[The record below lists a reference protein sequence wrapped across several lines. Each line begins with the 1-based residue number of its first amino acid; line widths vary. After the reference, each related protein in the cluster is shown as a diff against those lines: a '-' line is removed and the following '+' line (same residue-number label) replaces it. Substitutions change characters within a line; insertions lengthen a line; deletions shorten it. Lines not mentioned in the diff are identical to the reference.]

1 MADPYSTTNDDRK
14 DVTIASEKE
23 ADMHTTHKA
32 TIEEAKAAT
41 EKEHSMTLLEG
52 LRLYPKA
59 VAWSLLIST
68 CIAMEG
74 FDLALV
80 NGLYG
85 FAQWRQKYGELQPDG
100 SYEVSAAWQAGLS
113 NGANVGSIIGLFI
126 NGWISERFGYR
137 YTIISC
143 LTLLMGFTTIFFT
156 AQNVETL
163 LVAEIL
169 CGIPVCTIYA
179 PHPRLLLT
187 CVIVGRFPDSYH
199 HLRIRGLPCRSAWL
213 PHYLC
218 ELLLGSR
225 AADRRWSHQGNVWQ
239 TGRVGLPYSLRFA
252 MDVACPP
259 HHRNLLCTGKPM
271 VARQKR
277 KGGAGK
283 EIFTP
288 TYESRA

>member
-1 MADPYSTTNDDRK
+1 VAANLIMGDVNSITGNDRK
-14 DVTIASEKE
+14 TNAILTETE
-23 ADMHTTHKA
+23 ADMKA
-32 TIEEAKAAT
+32 NNNATLNEAKAAT
-41 EKEHSMTLLEG
+41 EKEHKMTLMEG

-59 VAWSLLIST
+59 VGWSLLIST

-100 SYEVSAAWQAGLS
+100 GYEVSAAWQAGLS

-143 LTLLMGFTTIFFT
+143 LVLLMGFTTIFFT

-169 CGIPVCTIYA
+169 CGIPVSFLEASSHCDNADDAYSGVSS
-179 PHPRLLLT
+179 RL
-187 CVIVGRFPDSYH
+187 
-199 HLRIRGLPCRSAWL
+199 
-213 PHYLC
+213 
-218 ELLLGSR
+218 
-225 AADRRWSHQGNVWQ
+225 
-239 TGRVGLPYSLRFA
+239 
-252 MDVACPP
+252 
-259 HHRNLLCTGKPM
+259 
-271 VARQKR
+271 
-277 KGGAGK
+277 
-283 EIFTP
+283 
-288 TYESRA
+288 

>member
-1 MADPYSTTNDDRK
+1 MVAKLTMADVTHISDDGHK
-14 DVTIASEKE
+14 QNVVLTETE
-23 ADMHTTHKA
+23 ADTKA
-32 TIEEAKAAT
+32 NNHATLNEAKAAT
-41 EKEHSMTLLEG
+41 EKEHKMTLMEG

-126 NGWISERFGYR
+126 NGFISERFGYR
-137 YTIISC
+137 YTVMSC
-143 LTLLMGFTTIFFT
+143 LVLLMGFTTIFFT

-169 CGIPVCTIYA
+169 CGIPVCSPTPSHRIA
-179 PHPRLLLT
+179 ITNNKNSGVSSRLLLSLT
-187 CVIVGRFPDSYH
+187 PQ
-199 HLRIRGLPCRSAWL
+199 RSAQW
-213 PHYLC
+213 HS
-218 ELLLGSR
+218 EG
-225 AADRRWSHQGNVWQ
+225 
-239 TGRVGLPYSLRFA
+239 
-252 MDVACPP
+252 
-259 HHRNLLCTGKPM
+259 
-271 VARQKR
+271 
-277 KGGAGK
+277 
-283 EIFTP
+283 I
-288 TYESRA
+288 

>member
-1 MADPYSTTNDDRK
+1 MADVNHISGDDRK
-14 DVTIASEKE
+14 EAILTETE
-23 ADMHTTHKA
+23 ADMKA
-32 TIEEAKAAT
+32 NKNETLNEAKVAT
-41 EKEHSMTLLEG
+41 DKEHKMTLMQG

-100 SYEVSAAWQAGLS
+100 SYELAAAWQAGLS

-126 NGWISERFGYR
+126 NGWVSERFGYR

-143 LTLLMGFTTIFFT
+143 LTLLMGFTAIFFT

-169 CGIPVCTIYA
+169 CGIPVCIHQLVSLHSRTDNRNSGAYSKPLPSPTLRKFVPSLSEA
-179 PHPRLLLT
+179 TLLHT
-187 CVIVGRFPDSYH
+187 STSAGAWDS
-199 HLRIRGLPCRSAWL
+199 
-213 PHYLC
+213 
-218 ELLLGSR
+218 
-225 AADRRWSHQGNVWQ
+225 
-239 TGRVGLPYSLRFA
+239 
-252 MDVACPP
+252 
-259 HHRNLLCTGKPM
+259 
-271 VARQKR
+271 
-277 KGGAGK
+277 
-283 EIFTP
+283 
-288 TYESRA
+288 

>member
-1 MADPYSTTNDDRK
+1 VPSVAANLIMGDVNSITGDDRK
-14 DVTIASEKE
+14 TNAILTETE
-23 ADMHTTHKA
+23 ADMKA
-32 TIEEAKAAT
+32 NNNATLNEAKAAT
-41 EKEHSMTLLEG
+41 EKEHKMTLMEG

-59 VAWSLLIST
+59 VGWSLLIST

-100 SYEVSAAWQAGLS
+100 GYEVSAAWQAGLS

-143 LTLLMGFTTIFFT
+143 LVLLMGFTTIFFT

-169 CGIPVCTIYA
+169 CGIPVSFLEA
-179 PHPRLLLT
+179 
-187 CVIVGRFPDSYH
+187 S
-199 HLRIRGLPCRSAWL
+199 S
-213 PHYLC
+213 HYDD
-218 ELLLGSR
+218 
-225 AADRRWSHQGNVWQ
+225 ADD
-239 TGRVGLPYSLRFA
+239 TYSGVSSKL
-252 MDVACPP
+252 
-259 HHRNLLCTGKPM
+259 
-271 VARQKR
+271 
-277 KGGAGK
+277 
-283 EIFTP
+283 
-288 TYESRA
+288 

>member
-1 MADPYSTTNDDRK
+1 MADVNHITSDDRK
-14 DVTIASEKE
+14 ENAILTETE
-23 ADMHTTHKA
+23 ADMKA
-32 TIEEAKAAT
+32 NNNATLSEAKAAT
-41 EKEHSMTLLEG
+41 EKEHKMTLTEG
-52 LRLYPKA
+52 LQLYPKA

-126 NGWISERFGYR
+126 NGFISERFGYR

-143 LTLLMGFTTIFFT
+143 LVLLMGFTTIFFT

-169 CGIPVCTIYA
+169 CGIPVCSLEGSSHRPDTDGENSGVSF
-179 PHPRLLLT
+179 RL
-187 CVIVGRFPDSYH
+187 
-199 HLRIRGLPCRSAWL
+199 
-213 PHYLC
+213 
-218 ELLLGSR
+218 
-225 AADRRWSHQGNVWQ
+225 
-239 TGRVGLPYSLRFA
+239 
-252 MDVACPP
+252 
-259 HHRNLLCTGKPM
+259 
-271 VARQKR
+271 
-277 KGGAGK
+277 
-283 EIFTP
+283 
-288 TYESRA
+288 

>member
-1 MADPYSTTNDDRK
+1 MADSINDKEFYATT
-14 DVTIASEKE
+14 EKE
-23 ADMHTTHKA
+23 AGLKDAGKE
-32 TIEEAKAAT
+32 TINEARAAT
-41 EKEHSMTLLEG
+41 DKEHKMTLMQG

-126 NGWISERFGYR
+126 NGWISEKFGYR
-137 YTIISC
+137 WTIISC

-169 CGIPVCTIYA
+169 CGIPVCS
-179 PHPRLLLT
+179 PHLYSAYLT
-187 CVIVGRFPDSYH
+187 LTTCTVGRLPNTYH
-199 HLRIRGLPCRSAWL
+199 HLRLRGLSCRSSRI
-213 PHYLC
+213 PHHIRQ
-218 ELLLGSR
+218 LLLGLGP
-225 AADRRWSHQGNVWQ
+225 AHCCRRHQVHDQQ
-239 TGRVGLPYSLRFA
+239 TG
-252 MDVACPP
+252 
-259 HHRNLLCTGKPM
+259 
-271 VARQKR
+271 
-277 KGGAGK
+277 
-283 EIFTP
+283 
-288 TYESRA
+288 

>member
-1 MADPYSTTNDDRK
+1 MADANSITGEDRK
-14 DVTIASEKE
+14 VNAVLTETE
-23 ADMHTTHKA
+23 ADMKA
-32 TIEEAKAAT
+32 NNNATLDEAKAAT
-41 EKEHSMTLLEG
+41 EKEHKMTLMEG

-85 FAQWRQKYGELQPDG
+85 FAPWRQKYGELQPDG
-100 SYEVSAAWQAGLS
+100 GYEVSAAWQAGLS

-143 LTLLMGFTTIFFT
+143 LVLLMGFTTIFFT

-169 CGIPVCTIYA
+169 CGIPVSV
-179 PHPRLLLT
+179 PRVFSRRCNADICNSGVSSRLSPSPMLQKSVQSLSEDTSPLT
-187 CVIVGRFPDSYH
+187 
-199 HLRIRGLPCRSAWL
+199 
-213 PHYLC
+213 
-218 ELLLGSR
+218 
-225 AADRRWSHQGNVWQ
+225 
-239 TGRVGLPYSLRFA
+239 
-252 MDVACPP
+252 
-259 HHRNLLCTGKPM
+259 
-271 VARQKR
+271 
-277 KGGAGK
+277 
-283 EIFTP
+283 
-288 TYESRA
+288 

>member
-1 MADPYSTTNDDRK
+1 MADVTHISDDGHK
-14 DVTIASEKE
+14 HNTILTETE
-23 ADMHTTHKA
+23 ADMKA
-32 TIEEAKAAT
+32 NNHATLNEAKAAT
-41 EKEHSMTLLEG
+41 EKEHKMTLMEG

-143 LTLLMGFTTIFFT
+143 LVLLMGFTTIFFT

-169 CGIPVCTIYA
+169 CGIPVCSSPPSI
-179 PHPRLLLT
+179 
-187 CVIVGRFPDSYH
+187 
-199 HLRIRGLPCRSAWL
+199 
-213 PHYLC
+213 
-218 ELLLGSR
+218 
-225 AADRRWSHQGNVWQ
+225 
-239 TGRVGLPYSLRFA
+239 LPY
-252 MDVACPP
+252 
-259 HHRNLLCTGKPM
+259 
-271 VARQKR
+271 
-277 KGGAGK
+277 
-283 EIFTP
+283 I
-288 TYESRA
+288 Y

>member
-1 MADPYSTTNDDRK
+1 VAANLIMGDVNSITGDDRK
-14 DVTIASEKE
+14 TNAILTETE
-23 ADMHTTHKA
+23 ADMKA
-32 TIEEAKAAT
+32 NNNATLNEAKAAT
-41 EKEHSMTLLEG
+41 EKEHKMTLMEG

-59 VAWSLLIST
+59 VGWSLLIST

-100 SYEVSAAWQAGLS
+100 GYEVSAAWQAGLS

-143 LTLLMGFTTIFFT
+143 LVLLMGFTTIFFT

-169 CGIPVCTIYA
+169 CGIPVSFLEA
-179 PHPRLLLT
+179 
-187 CVIVGRFPDSYH
+187 S
-199 HLRIRGLPCRSAWL
+199 S
-213 PHYLC
+213 HYDD
-218 ELLLGSR
+218 
-225 AADRRWSHQGNVWQ
+225 ADD
-239 TGRVGLPYSLRFA
+239 TYSGVSSKL
-252 MDVACPP
+252 
-259 HHRNLLCTGKPM
+259 
-271 VARQKR
+271 
-277 KGGAGK
+277 
-283 EIFTP
+283 
-288 TYESRA
+288 

>member
-1 MADPYSTTNDDRK
+1 MADPYSTTDDDRK

-23 ADMHTTHKA
+23 ADMHTTNKV

-41 EKEHSMTLLEG
+41 EKEHNMTLLEG

-169 CGIPVCTIYA
+169 CGIPVCTISA

-187 CVIVGRFPDSYH
+187 CVTVGRFPDSYH
-199 HLRIRGLPCRSAWL
+199 HLRI
-213 PHYLC
+213 
-218 ELLLGSR
+218 
-225 AADRRWSHQGNVWQ
+225 
-239 TGRVGLPYSLRFA
+239 
-252 MDVACPP
+252 
-259 HHRNLLCTGKPM
+259 
-271 VARQKR
+271 
-277 KGGAGK
+277 
-283 EIFTP
+283 
-288 TYESRA
+288 

>member
-1 MADPYSTTNDDRK
+1 MAEAYDDDRK
-14 DVTIASEKE
+14 DVAIATEKD
-23 ADMHTTHKA
+23 AGMLTTNKA

-41 EKEHSMTLLEG
+41 DKEHKMTLLEG

-169 CGIPVCTIYA
+169 CGIPVC
-179 PHPRLLLT
+179 
-187 CVIVGRFPDSYH
+187 
-199 HLRIRGLPCRSAWL
+199 
-213 PHYLC
+213 
-218 ELLLGSR
+218 
-225 AADRRWSHQGNVWQ
+225 
-239 TGRVGLPYSLRFA
+239 
-252 MDVACPP
+252 PP
-259 HHRNLLCTGKPM
+259 MSC
-271 VARQKR
+271 
-277 KGGAGK
+277 
-283 EIFTP
+283 
-288 TYESRA
+288 

>member
-1 MADPYSTTNDDRK
+1 MADTNQISGDDRK
-14 DVTIASEKE
+14 EAILTETE
-23 ADMHTTHKA
+23 ADMKA
-32 TIEEAKAAT
+32 NKNETLNEAKTAT
-41 EKEHSMTLLEG
+41 DKEHKMTLMQG

-100 SYEVSAAWQAGLS
+100 SYELAAAWQAGLS

-126 NGWISERFGYR
+126 NGWVSERFGYR

-143 LTLLMGFTTIFFT
+143 LTLLMGFTAIFFT

-169 CGIPVCTIYA
+169 CGIPVCIHSSISLHSRTDNRNSGASSKPSPLPTPRKSA
-179 PHPRLLLT
+179 PSLSE
-187 CVIVGRFPDSYH
+187 VI
-199 HLRIRGLPCRSAWL
+199 L
-213 PHYLC
+213 PHT
-218 ELLLGSR
+218 STS
-225 AADRRWSHQGNVWQ
+225 A
-239 TGRVGLPYSLRFA
+239 
-252 MDVACPP
+252 
-259 HHRNLLCTGKPM
+259 
-271 VARQKR
+271 
-277 KGGAGK
+277 GALD
-283 EIFTP
+283 
-288 TYESRA
+288 S